1 MRIKA
6 WIQAARPRTLP
17 LSLSGILV
25 GISLVDKPLH
35 WSVVLCFTTTV
46 FFQILSN
53 FANDLGDGIKG
64 TDNDQRIGPRRA
76 IQSGNITIASMK
88 RAVVLF
94 SLISFISGTWLI
106 LSSPMLKSTEGI
118 VFYGLLAGTCILAA
132 ITYTVGKR
140 SYGYFGLGDLMV
152 FIFFGWV
159 SVVGSRHLYHNEV
172 HWSEIL
178 GAISIGSWSTMVLNL
193 NNLRDESNDRNSSKK
208 TLVILLGPSKARTYH
223 YFLWITGSLSW
234 IILLSIKG
242 IADPKWYLGVLT
254 IIPFAVHLNVFSKI
268 KDPIAYDPQ
277 LKRVAL
283 ATFFASLTIFTLSFF

>member
-1 MRIKA
+1 MKIKA
-6 WIQAARPRTLP
+6 WIEAARPRTLP

-25 GISLVDKPLH
+25 GISLVEKPLH

-64 TDNDQRIGPRRA
+64 TDNDQRIGPIRA
-76 IQSGNITIASMK
+76 IQSGKITIPSMK
-88 RAVVLF
+88 RAVILF
-94 SLISFISGTWLI
+94 SFISFISGTWLI
-106 LSSPMLKSTEGI
+106 LSSPMLKSAGGI
-118 VFYGLLAGTCILAA
+118 LFYGLLAGSCILAA

-159 SVVGSRHLYHNEV
+159 AVLGSRHLYHNEL

-223 YFLWITGSLSW
+223 YFLAITGSLCW
-234 IILLSIKG
+234 IILLSAKG
-242 IADPKWYLGVLT
+242 IIEPKWYLGVLT
-254 IIPFAVHLNVFSKI
+254 LIPFALHLNDFSKI
-268 KDPIAYDPQ
+268 KDPIEYDPQ

-283 ATFFASLTIFTLSFF
+283 ATFFASLTVFTLSFF

>member
-1 MRIKA
+1 MKIKA

-94 SLISFISGTWLI
+94 SFISFISGTWLI
-106 LSSPMLKSTEGI
+106 LSSPMLKSAGGI

-159 SVVGSRHLYHNEV
+159 AVLGSRHLYHNEL

-223 YFLWITGSLSW
+223 YFLAITGSLCW
-234 IILLSIKG
+234 IILLLAKG
-242 IADPKWYLGVLT
+242 IIEPKWYLGVLT
-254 IIPFAVHLNVFSKI
+254 LIPFALHLNVFRKI
-268 KDPIAYDPQ
+268 KDPIEYDPQ

-283 ATFFASLTIFTLSFF
+283 ATFFASLTMFTLSFF